1 MGAKNSLLAYLEANR
16 GEFCSGEEIS
26 KKLGVS
32 RTMVWKRVK
41 ELQSQGY
48 LITATRNRGYM
59 LEEETDILSAE
70 GIAKYLV
77 GPASDLKI
85 EVVDETESTNLDLR
99 RRAEQGAHEGLVLLA
114 RRQTAGRGRRG
125 RGFYSPDSGIYLSL
139 LLRPTGVPATPALL
153 FTTITA
159 IAVCEA
165 IEAFEPGF
173 EARVKWVN
181 DIIFRGRKVC
191 GILTDGHVSMEN
203 MALEYMVVGVG
214 ANLYRPDDDFPAS
227 LQGIAGAISETSR
240 GDGKNRFVAEFLN
253 RFTHRRLKND
263 SADDLEQY
271 RKRLLGRG
279 RKATIC
285 LPSGKKRDATIIDV
299 DDKYRLIVEYDDGT
313 REHLAFGEISAR
325 PNELLDPSERLTQ
338 G

>member
-1 MGAKNSLLAYLEANR
+1 M
-16 GEFCSGEEIS
+16 
-26 KKLGVS
+26 
-32 RTMVWKRVK
+32 
-41 ELQSQGY
+41 
-48 LITATRNRGYM
+48 
-59 LEEETDILSAE
+59 D
-70 GIAKYLV
+70 
-77 GPASDLKI
+77 
-85 EVVDETESTNLDLR
+85 
-99 RRAEQGAHEGLVLLA
+99 
-114 RRQTAGRGRRG
+114 
-125 RGFYSPDSGIYLSL
+125 
-139 LLRPTGVPATPALL
+139 
-153 FTTITA
+153 
-159 IAVCEA
+159 
-165 IEAFEPGF
+165 
-173 EARVKWVN
+173 
-181 DIIFRGRKVC
+181 
-191 GILTDGHVSMEN
+191 LTDGHVSMEN